1 MDRIDENK
9 AIARREIEDFEGKGN
24 VSLARELFAADY
36 KLAFG
41 GMPTMDCAGHEQLI
55 GAFRTAFP
63 DLQIRVTEQVAA
75 ADRVGNHWVAQGTH
89 RGAFQGI
96 PATDKAVT
104 ITGHNVMHIA
114 DDRIRAIWGQFDAV
128 GLMAQLGAIPGPV
141 PAYAASD
148 TRSATS
154 SPSARGSADVVRRF
168 IAKFNEGRL
177 DEIDAEYDQ
186 NYVLDFPGG
195 PAGAGKQGIRS
206 ATTEFRAAFP
216 DLRFAIDDLFD
227 EGERAA
233 WRWTMT
239 GTHKGKL
246 GPVPASGR
254 KVQVPGI
261 SIISLREGRIVR
273 DRVRADMVGLLAQI
287 GAIASPST

>member
-104 ITGHNVMHIA
+104 ITGNNVMHIA

-168 IAKFNEGRL
+168 IAKFNEGRT
-177 DEIDAEYDQ
+177 
-186 NYVLDFPGG
+186 
-195 PAGAGKQGIRS
+195 R
-206 ATTEFRAAFP
+206 
-216 DLRFAIDDLFD
+216 
-227 EGERAA
+227 
-233 WRWTMT
+233 
-239 GTHKGKL
+239 
-246 GPVPASGR
+246 
-254 KVQVPGI
+254 
-261 SIISLREGRIVR
+261 R
-273 DRVRADMVGLLAQI
+273 DRRGVRPELRPRLSRRTGRRRQARDTQRHHGIPRRIPRSPFRDRRSFRRRRTRSLAMDHDRD
-287 GAIASPST
+287 A

>member
-9 AIARREIEDFEGKGN
+9 AIARREIEDFEGEGN

-104 ITGHNVMHIA
+104 ITGNNVMHIA
-114 DDRIRAIWGQFDAV
+114 DGRIRAIWGQFDAV
-128 GLMAQLGAIPGPV
+128 GLMASSAQFPDPCRPTRRATLEARPQVHRLAV
-141 PAYAASD
+141 PPTWCGVSSRNSTRGDSTRSTRSTTKTTSSTFQADRPAPASKGYAAPPWNSAPHSPISVS
-148 TRSATS
+148 RSTIFSTKAN
-154 SPSARGSADVVRRF
+154 A
-168 IAKFNEGRL
+168 
-177 DEIDAEYDQ
+177 Q
-186 NYVLDFPGG
+186 PGDG
-195 PAGAGKQGIRS
+195 P
-206 ATTEFRAAFP
+206 
-216 DLRFAIDDLFD
+216 
-227 EGERAA
+227 
-233 WRWTMT
+233 
-239 GTHKGKL
+239 
-246 GPVPASGR
+246 
-254 KVQVPGI
+254 
-261 SIISLREGRIVR
+261 
-273 DRVRADMVGLLAQI
+273 
-287 GAIASPST
+287 

>member
-96 PATDKAVT
+96 PATDK
-104 ITGHNVMHIA
+104 
-114 DDRIRAIWGQFDAV
+114 V
-128 GLMAQLGAIPGPV
+128 GSPG
-141 PAYAASD
+141 
-148 TRSATS
+148 
-154 SPSARGSADVVRRF
+154 
-168 IAKFNEGRL
+168 
-177 DEIDAEYDQ
+177 
-186 NYVLDFPGG
+186 
-195 PAGAGKQGIRS
+195 
-206 ATTEFRAAFP
+206 TE
-216 DLRFAIDDLFD
+216 LEFAL
-227 EGERAA
+227 
-233 WRWTMT
+233 
-239 GTHKGKL
+239 
-246 GPVPASGR
+246 
-254 KVQVPGI
+254 
-261 SIISLREGRIVR
+261 
-273 DRVRADMVGLLAQI
+273 
-287 GAIASPST
+287 

>member
-104 ITGHNVMHIA
+104 ITGNNVMHIA

-186 NYVLDFPGG
+186 N
-195 PAGAGKQGIRS
+195 
-206 ATTEFRAAFP
+206 
-216 DLRFAIDDLFD
+216 
-227 EGERAA
+227 
-233 WRWTMT
+233 
-239 GTHKGKL
+239 
-246 GPVPASGR
+246 
-254 KVQVPGI
+254 
-261 SIISLREGRIVR
+261 
-273 DRVRADMVGLLAQI
+273 
-287 GAIASPST
+287 